1 MNLSQYAK
9 DRGRNPAS
17 CWNICDRWGIGT
29 VRYENGRM
37 QRILS
42 DKDIK
47 ELDRR
52 WRK

>member
-9 DRGRNPAS
+9 DRGRNPS
-17 CWNICDRWGIGT
+17 SVWNICNRYAIGT
-29 VRYENGRM
+29 VRYENGRI
-37 QRILS
+37 QRLLS
-42 DKDIK
+42 EADIK